1 MDNYLNLEL
10 IDTVK
15 SIVDNYGTEVLS
27 EPKFWNLLTDL
38 YSFKSDYS
46 LKNVFR
52 HCIASGYVNEIIDL
66 LNDRS
71 ATKTAISRISTSEG
85 YTDPDQKAELYA
97 TLFSIAVG
105 IGTLNKQDYVSYI
118 QRTFSSPASSSDMSA
133 EKKSESTPPQPVKNY
148 KPGNFYVSVISGIG
162 FLLLGTL
169 SYYGFLYHGWRM
181 FVIILITGILQ
192 ILYSSIL
199 FNNCSNANT
208 KWNNQL
214 KCKAAS
220 CYIVIIIGYIINA
233 FVPILL
239 CYKNIRLAAY
249 IYFKPLVHTQY
260 TQQDIDSP
268 GIFSI
273 LLSFAVIGLLISFK
287 SLIYNNI
294 KKIVPYWNPLNWGA
308 IAVVS
313 LIILFIYSIL
323 FLLPKII

>member
-71 ATKTAISRISTSEG
+71 ATKTAISRISASEG

-105 IGTLNKQDYVSYI
+105 IGTLNKQDYVSFI
-118 QRTFSSPASSSDMSA
+118 QRTFCTTTSPSDMGT
-133 EKKSESTPPQPVKNY
+133 EKKSESTPPLHLTNY

-162 FLLLGTL
+162 ILLLGTL
-169 SYYGFLYHGWRM
+169 SYFGFLYRGWRIP
-181 FVIILITGILQ
+181 IIVLITGILQ

-208 KWNNQL
+208 KWSNEF
-214 KCKAAS
+214 KYKAAS
-220 CYIVIIIGYIINA
+220 CYTVIIIGFTINTLT
-233 FVPILL
+233 PILL

-268 GIFSI
+268 SIFSI
-273 LLSFAVIGLLISFK
+273 LLSFAVAFFIMLSKANIFLS
-287 SLIYNNI
+287 I
-294 KKIVPYWNPLNWGA
+294 KKIYPNRSPYDWRA
-308 IAVVS
+308 ITVVT
-313 LIILFIYSIL
+313 LIVLFIYTIL
-323 FLLPKII
+323 FSLPKII